1 MTNVCFAGVTG
12 WTAPPIL
19 AAIDAADDLSLTGGV
34 SRSAAGHSLAD
45 AVGHGDGQVYSS
57 VAEAVAGGQIDVVV
71 DYTSAAVVKTNVMD
85 AVDAGVHVVVGSS
98 GMTAADY
105 AEVDRQARDRGVGV
119 FAAGNFSIM
128 AAVLRR
134 SAALA
139 VEHIGHWEVFD
150 FASDTK
156 PDVPSG
162 TARELAE
169 TLADVRRPELGVPI
183 EDLQGPAEARGADI
197 AGTRVHSVRLP
208 SYVVGAEIVFAQ
220 AGERLSMKFDP
231 GTSPDLY
238 ATGTLLA
245 IRRVGEVVG
254 VRRGLDALLF
264 D

>member
-19 AAIDAADDLSLTGGV
+19 AGIDAADDLALTAGV
-34 SRSAAGHSLAD
+34 SRSAAGQSLRSAT
-45 AVGHGDGQVYSS
+45 GHGDGQVYAS
-57 VAEAVAGGQIDVVV
+57 VAEALATESVDVLV
-71 DYTSAAVVKTNVMD
+71 DYTSAAAVKQNVD
-85 AVDAGVHVVVGSS
+85 AAVDAGVHVVVGSS
-98 GMTAADY
+98 GLTSADY
-105 AEVDRQARDRGVGV
+105 AVIDDRARAQGVGI
-119 FAAGNFSIM
+119 FAAGNFSVL

-134 SAALA
+134 SASLA
-139 VEHIGHWEVFD
+139 AEKIDSWEIFD

-169 TLADVRRPELGVPI
+169 TLAEVRRPELGVPI
-183 EDLQGPAEARGADI
+183 EDLEGPAEARGADI

-208 SYVVGAEIVFAQ
+208 SYVVGAEVVFA
-220 AGERLSMKFDP
+220 AGGERLSMKFDP

-238 ATGTLLA
+238 AEGTILA
-245 IRRVGEVVG
+245 IRRVSEVAG